1 MNKSNNF
8 SFLILLILYSSN
20 YSLCQENKA
29 EPFNLDFT
37 REAIILGTG
46 TVVAATA
53 YFILENVQPL
63 TSQEIILLN
72 PADVNSFDRGAIGP
86 YTEDTPGDVLL
97 YASFLLPASFLAYSE
112 TRNDIYELAVMY
124 AEVLLVQSSING
136 IVKET
141 VLRTRP
147 YVYNG
152 ETAMDEKTTTEAR
165 ISFYSG
171 HTSICAAAS
180 FFTARVFSEY
190 LTDNTTK
197 ILIWSGAAIL
207 PAAMA
212 LTRVN
217 SHWHF
222 PTDVIVGYAVGAL
235 VGYFVPELHKNKIS
249 ESISISPSININRP
263 ELSLQI
269 KF

>member
-1 MNKSNNF
+1 MNRYKYFSILPFLIFYTFNF
-8 SFLILLILYSSN
+8 SF
-20 YSLCQENKA
+20 CQYKEVK
-29 EPFNLDFT
+29 PFHLDFT
-37 REAIILGTG
+37 REAIILGSG
-46 TVVAATA
+46 TAAAATA
-53 YFILENVQPL
+53 YLILKNIQPL
-63 TSQEIILLN
+63 TSQEINMLN
-72 PADVNSFDRGAIGP
+72 PADVNGFDRGAIGP

-97 YASFLLPASFLAYSE
+97 YASFLLPASFLAYNE
-112 TRNDIYELAVMY
+112 TRNDIYELAIMY
-124 AEVLLVQSSING
+124 AEVLLIQGSING

-152 ETAMDEKTTTEAR
+152 ETAIDEKTTTEAR

-180 FFTARVFSEY
+180 FFTAKVFSEY

-212 LTRVN
+212 VMRVN

-222 PTDVIVGYAVGAL
+222 PTDVMVGYAVGAL
-235 VGYFVPELHKNKIS
+235 VGYFIPELHKTKMG
-249 ESISISPSININRP
+249 EDVSIYPSIDINRP
-263 ELSLQI
+263 ALSLQI

>member
-1 MNKSNNF
+1 MNRYKNF
-8 SFLILLILYSSN
+8 SFLLLLFLYNSN
-20 YSLCQENKA
+20 ISFCQYKEVK
-29 EPFNLDFT
+29 PFNLDFT
-37 REAIILGTG
+37 REAIILGAG
-46 TVVAATA
+46 TAVAATT
-53 YFILENVQPL
+53 YFILKNIQQL
-63 TSQEIILLN
+63 TSQEINMLN
-72 PADVNSFDRGAIGP
+72 PADVNGFDRGAIGP

-112 TRNDIYELAVMY
+112 TRNDIWELTVMY
-124 AEVLLVQSSING
+124 AEVLLVQGSING
-136 IVKET
+136 IVKES

-147 YVYNG
+147 YVYDD
-152 ETAMDEKTTTEAR
+152 ETAIDEKTTTEAR
-165 ISFYSG
+165 VSFYSG

-180 FFTARVFSEY
+180 FFTAKVFSEY

-212 LTRVN
+212 VMRVN

-222 PTDVIVGYAVGAL
+222 PTDVMVGYAVGAF
-235 VGYFVPELHKNKIS
+235 VGYIIPELHKNKIG
-249 ESISISPSININRP
+249 EDVSIYPSIDINRP
-263 ELSLQI
+263 ALSLQI

>member
-1 MNKSNNF
+1 MNRFKNF
-8 SFLILLILYSSN
+8 TFLLLLILHSSSIS
-20 YSLCQENKA
+20 YCQYKEVK
-29 EPFNLDFT
+29 PFYLDFT

-46 TVVAATA
+46 AVVGATA
-53 YFILENVQPL
+53 YFILKNIQPL
-63 TSQEIILLN
+63 TTQEINMLN
-72 PADVNSFDRGAIGP
+72 PADVNGFDRGAIGP

-124 AEVLLVQSSING
+124 AEVLLVQGSING

-147 YVYNG
+147 YVYDS

-180 FFTARVFSEY
+180 FFTAKVFTEY

-212 LTRVN
+212 VMRVN

-222 PTDVIVGYAVGAL
+222 PTDVMVGYAVGAL
-235 VGYFVPELHKNKIS
+235 VGYFIPELHKTKFG
-249 ESISISPSININRP
+249 EDVSIYPSIDINKP
-263 ELSLQI
+263 AFSLQI

>member
-1 MNKSNNF
+1 MNRFKNF
-8 SFLILLILYSSN
+8 SFLLFLILCSSN
-20 YSLCQENKA
+20 LSFCQYKEVK
-29 EPFNLDFT
+29 PFHLDFT

-46 TVVAATA
+46 TAVAATT
-53 YFILENVQPL
+53 YFILKNIQLL
-63 TSQEIILLN
+63 TSQEIDLLN
-72 PADVNSFDRGAIGP
+72 PADVNGFDRGAIGP

-97 YASFLLPASFLAYSE
+97 YASFLLPASFLAYSD
-112 TRNDIYELAVMY
+112 TRNDIWELTVMY
-124 AEVLLVQSSING
+124 AEVLLVQGSING
-136 IVKET
+136 IVKES

-147 YVYNG
+147 FVYDN

-180 FFTARVFSEY
+180 FFTVKVFSEY

-212 LTRVN
+212 VMRVN

-222 PTDVIVGYAVGAL
+222 PTDVIVGYAVGAF
-235 VGYFVPELHKNKIS
+235 VGYIIPELHKTKMG
-249 ESISISPSININRP
+249 EDVSIYPSIDINRP
-263 ELSLQI
+263 ALSLQL